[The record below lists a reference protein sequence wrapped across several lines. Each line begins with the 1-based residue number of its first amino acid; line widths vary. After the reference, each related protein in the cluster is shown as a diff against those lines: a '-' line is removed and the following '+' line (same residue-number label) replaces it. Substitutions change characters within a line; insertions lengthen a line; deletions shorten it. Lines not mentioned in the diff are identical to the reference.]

1 MLTDLVII
9 FLKRQLITND
19 NSTATTPTYTSDW
32 RSGNIGYDSVR
43 KNAYAIPNFS
53 PMLRIADKQIPVCDT
68 LELQTKTL
76 VSI

>member
-19 NSTATTPTYTSDW
+19 NSTATLTYKSDW

-43 KNAYAIPNFS
+43 KNAIPNFS

-68 LELQTKTL
+68 LELQTTTL